1 MDYSLYT
8 IEDFL
13 TDESFVK
20 YCLRDNHQDIAFWEN
35 ILIRYPELSTKIHQ
49 AESLFFLL
57 SVKIDPQEKEQEL
70 SKLKSSIEHLQ
81 TLESEQIPAKTIRL
95 KSRTLWFSS
104 AAAIL
109 IAIGAYALL
118 NRKDYSTTIPVYN
131 ELNTKATIKTGYN
144 ERKSIRLSDGSTVLM
159 NSLTTLKIDDNYNEN
174 NRVLWMDGEAH
185 FSVAKNKD
193 KPFIVVSGK
202 TATTA
207 LGTSFKINNYK
218 MHTSTSVMLTTGKVS
233 VGTVNDQKIIN
244 KVELIPGEQ
253 VEIVETQ
260 NKFTKSNFELE
271 KVENWAE
278 RKLVFSMASL
288 KDIKSVLKEI
298 YGVEI
303 RTEKQPKKPIAFT
316 GQFKN
321 ENLTDVLNAIG
332 FANHFTYTIKNDTVT
347 LAF

>member
-13 TDESFVK
+13 TEESFVN
-20 YCLRDNHQDIAFWEN
+20 YCLRDNQQDITFWEN
-35 ILIRYPELSTKIHQ
+35 VVMTHPELSSKIRQ

-57 SVKIDPQEKEQEL
+57 SIKIDPQEKEIEL
-70 SKLKSSIEHLQ
+70 LKLKSSIEQ
-81 TLESEQIPAKTIRL
+81 LEALSSDQEPTKTTRL
-95 KSRTLWFSS
+95 KSRALWFSS

-109 IAIGAYALL
+109 IAIGTYALL
-118 NRKDYSTTIPVYN
+118 NKTDYSTTIPVYN
-131 ELNTKATIKTGYN
+131 ELSKATIKTGYN
-144 ERKSIRLSDGSTVLM
+144 ERKSVRLSDGTIVLM
-159 NSLTTLKIDDNYNEN
+159 NSSTTLKIADNYNEN

-185 FSVAKNKD
+185 YTVAKNKD

-218 MHTSTSVMLTTGKVS
+218 MRPGTSVMLTTGKVS
-233 VGTVNDQKIIN
+233 VGTVDDQKITN
-244 KVELIPGEQ
+244 KIELIPGEQ
-253 VEIVETQ
+253 VEVVASQ
-260 NKFTKSNFELE
+260 NKFIKSNFDLG

-288 KDIKSVLKEI
+288 KDIKSVLKEV

-303 RTEKQPKKPIAFT
+303 ITEKQPKKPIAFT

-321 ENLTDVLNAIG
+321 ENLIDVLRAIG

-347 LAF
+347 LVF

>member
-8 IEDFL
+8 VEDFL

-20 YCLRDNHQDIAFWEN
+20 YCLRDNQQDIAFWEN
-35 ILIRYPELSTKIHQ
+35 IAIKYPELSPAIHQ

-57 SVKIDPQEKEQEL
+57 SIKIDPQEKEREL
-70 SKLKSSIEHLQ
+70 FKLKSSIEQ
-81 TLESEQIPAKTIRL
+81 LEATAAENVSTKTIRL
-95 KSRTLWFSS
+95 KSRAIWFSS

-109 IAIGAYALL
+109 IGIAAYALM
-118 NRKDYSTTIPVYN
+118 NREDYSTTIPVYN
-131 ELNTKATIKTGYN
+131 ELSTKAIIKTGYN
-144 ERKSIRLSDGSTVLM
+144 ERKSVRLSDGSTVLM
-159 NSLTTLKIDDNYNEN
+159 NSLTTLKIADNYNEH
-174 NRVLWMDGEAH
+174 NRVLWMDGEAYY
-185 FSVAKNKD
+185 SVAKNKD

-202 TATTA
+202 TVTTA

-218 MHTSTSVMLTTGKVS
+218 MRPSTSVMLTTGMVS
-233 VGTVNDQKIIN
+233 VGTVDDQKITN
-244 KVELIPGEQ
+244 KVELVPGEQ
-253 VEIVETQ
+253 VEVTATQ
-260 NKFTKSNFELE
+260 NKFTKSNFDLG
-271 KVENWAE
+271 KVQNWTE

-303 RTEKQPKKPIAFT
+303 ITEKQPKKPIAFT

-347 LAF
+347 LTF

>member
-1 MDYSLYT
+1 MDYSQYT

-13 TDESFVK
+13 TDESFIK
-20 YCLRDNHQDIAFWEN
+20 YCLRDNGEDIAFWEN
-35 ILIRYPELSTKIHQ
+35 ILIQYPELSPSIHQ

-57 SVKIDPQEKEQEL
+57 SIKIDPQEKEREL
-70 SKLKSSIEHLQ
+70 LKLKSTIEQ
-81 TLESEQIPAKTIRL
+81 LEALSSENVPTKTVRL
-95 KSRTLWFSS
+95 KSKALWFSA

-109 IAIGAYALL
+109 IGIAAYGLL
-118 NRKDYSTTIPVYN
+118 TRKDYSTTIPVYS
-131 ELNTKATIKTGYN
+131 ELSMKGTIKTGYN
-144 ERKSIRLSDGSTVLM
+144 ERKSVRLPDGSTVLM

-174 NRVLWMDGEAH
+174 NRVLWMDGEAQY
-185 FSVAKNKD
+185 SVAKNKD

-202 TATTA
+202 IATTA

-218 MHTSTSVMLTTGKVS
+218 MHPSTSVMLTTGMVS
-233 VGTVNDQKIIN
+233 VGTVDDQKIIN

-253 VEIVETQ
+253 VEVVESQ
-260 NKFTKSNFELE
+260 GKFIKSNFELG

-288 KDIKSVLKEI
+288 KDIKAVLKEI

-303 RTEKQPKKPIAFT
+303 ITEKQPKKPIAFT

-332 FANHFTYTIKNDTVT
+332 FANHFTYTIKNDTVK

>member
-20 YCLRDNHQDIAFWEN
+20 FCLRDNQEDIVFWEN
-35 ILIRYPELSTKIHQ
+35 LLNQNPELSEKIHQ

-57 SVKIDPQEKEQEL
+57 SVKIDPQEKEREL

-81 TLESEQIPAKTIRL
+81 ISESEHTPVKTIRL
-95 KSRTLWFSS
+95 KSGTFWFSS

-109 IAIGAYALL
+109 ICIGVYALM
-118 NRKDYSTTIPVYN
+118 NKKDYSTTVPIYN
-131 ELNTKATIKTGYN
+131 EYSKNSAIKTGYN
-144 ERKSIRLSDGSTVLM
+144 ERKSITLSDGSIVLL
-159 NSLTTLKIDDNYNEN
+159 NSLSILKIDDNYNEH
-174 NRVLWMDGEAH
+174 NRVLWIDGEAH
-185 FSVAKNKD
+185 FSVAKNKN
-193 KPFIVVSGK
+193 KPFIVISGK

-218 MHTSTSVMLTTGKVS
+218 MHTSTSIMLTTGKVS
-233 VGTVNDQKIIN
+233 VGTVNDQEITN

-253 VEIVETQ
+253 VEVLEAQ
-260 NKFTKSNFELE
+260 NKFTKSNFDLQ
-271 KVENWAE
+271 KVENWAD

-303 RTEKQPKKPIAFT
+303 ITEKQPKKPIAFT

-321 ENLTDVLNAIG
+321 ENLTDVLDAIG

-347 LAF
+347 IAF